1 MPEIPKSSHMK
12 KIKPRKTTEERSEIE
27 RRKNIEKAKRGKAIW
42 QILVAKS
49 SKERSEI
56 ARKREAAKSPEE
68 KSEIG
73 RKAWAG
79 ITPEQRTMIA
89 RRGWIKK
96 TSIERSALGVKKWAG
111 ITPEQRTMIARKGWA
126 TKKRVSEV
134 LSWVT
139 VKVNQDKV
147 IRNKKLF
154 VKVANDILNG
164 NLARDIAERY
174 NISELAVIGA
184 RRRLTTYFKFSIST
198 QKEDIR
204 IKSLL
209 AKTRF
214 WDTFTEKWANQ
225 NLWPYIIYNKQGQ
238 INYAEEVTKALVSA
252 FK

>member
-27 RRKNIEKAKRGKAIW
+27 RRKNIEKAKRDKAIW

-73 RKAWAG
+73 RKA
-79 ITPEQRTMIA
+79 
-89 RRGWIKK
+89 
-96 TSIERSALGVKKWAG
+96 WAG

>member
-73 RKAWAG
+73 RKA
-79 ITPEQRTMIA
+79 
-89 RRGWIKK
+89 
-96 TSIERSALGVKKWAG
+96 WAG